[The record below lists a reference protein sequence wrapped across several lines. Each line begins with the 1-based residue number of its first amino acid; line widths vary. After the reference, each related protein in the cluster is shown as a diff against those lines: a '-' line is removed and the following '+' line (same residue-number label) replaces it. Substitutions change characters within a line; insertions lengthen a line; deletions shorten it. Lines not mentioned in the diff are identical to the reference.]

1 MLVTKVE
8 DDAAAGLTLSLDY
21 RKIEL
26 ETFTQNGTGGVV
38 PEGQFGFDRTANT
51 GGVTVPSVLPS
62 GSVAPSPQPATYF
75 MLIDGVNGG
84 STDQQHK
91 GWFEITGFDLDLERM
106 RLPAAGEANFSPLI
120 VTPENEAGLAG
131 VMDLAATGG
140 LVKGVRIEGFT
151 GGTTPAK
158 VYDLTLAEVTA
169 TKVADG
175 EGDGY
180 SLSLDYSKIALV
192 TNGIGATGQPT
203 PNGAFGY
210 DIANNTEIAPFSLD
224 VEPGP

>member
-1 MLVTKVE
+1 
-8 DDAAAGLTLSLDY
+8 
-21 RKIEL
+21 
-26 ETFTQNGTGGVV
+26 
-38 PEGQFGFDRTANT
+38 
-51 GGVTVPSVLPS
+51 
-62 GSVAPSPQPATYF
+62 
-75 MLIDGVNGG
+75 
-84 STDQQHK
+84 
-91 GWFEITGFDLDLERM
+91 M

-140 LVKGVRIEGFT
+140 LVKGVHIEGFT

-158 VYDLTLAEVTA
+158 VYDLTLADVTV

-192 TNGIGATGQPT
+192 TNGIDATGQPS
-203 PNGAFGY
+203 PNGEFGY
-210 DIANNTEIAPFSLD
+210 DVANNIEIAPFSLALNPGHD
-224 VEPGP
+224 AGGECAEHQHGRGHRHGGDAVGLGCGRRQPHLHSGERSRARHVVGLRSEPHLYA